1 MAIDCLI
8 SMLELVIM
16 TWEEGSTMHYASRI
30 LQSLKAKR
38 QHWYA
43 IQLFTEG
50 TCTSNQT
57 YGKILRCV
65 KLKFLVKFARKLL
78 INWNI

>member
-8 SMLELVIM
+8 SMLELVIVA
-16 TWEEGSTMHYASRI
+16 WEEGSTMHYASRI
-30 LQSLKAKR
+30 LQFLKAKL

-50 TCTSNQT
+50 TCTSSQT

-65 KLKFLVKFARKLL
+65 KLKFLVKFACKLP
-78 INWNI
+78 IKY